1 MSALLIFQR
10 IVPLST
16 KRMARTGNYAALL
29 PDATVIGLGAAEL
42 SGSERTIF
50 IFVQS

>member
-1 MSALLIFQR
+1 LFT
-10 IVPLST
+10 VGT
-16 KRMARTGNYAALL
+16 KQLVRTGNYAAFL
-29 PDATVIGLGAAEL
+29 PDATVIGLEAAEL

>member
-1 MSALLIFQR
+1 MSALLISEQMFT
-10 IVPLST
+10 VGT
-16 KRMARTGNYAALL
+16 KQLARTGNYAALL

>member
-1 MSALLIFQR
+1 MSALLISEQMFT
-10 IVPLST
+10 VGT
-16 KRMARTGNYAALL
+16 KQLARTGNYAAFL
-29 PDATVIGLGAAEL
+29 PGAMAIGLEAAEL